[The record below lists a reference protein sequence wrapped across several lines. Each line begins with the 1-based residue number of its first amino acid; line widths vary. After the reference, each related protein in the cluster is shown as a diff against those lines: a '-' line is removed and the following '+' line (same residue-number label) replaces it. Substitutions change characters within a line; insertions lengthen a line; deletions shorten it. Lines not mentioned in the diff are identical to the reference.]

1 MHFLKPKSIKE
12 VEVMVLPDDSS
23 SKIEGIRTWL
33 EEYSMEA
40 QCSAGYDENGT
51 FHPCQSGS
59 YCKNRVMGGNEEY
72 PQFYCSLEY
81 YHELRLRK
89 RRLECRDAMLEFYW
103 NSRGRS
109 DFQTFLRESGLITS
123 YR

>member
-1 MHFLKPKSIKE
+1 MKE

-23 SKIEGIRTWL
+23 SKIEGIRTRL
-33 EEYSMEA
+33 KECSLKA
-40 QCSAGYDENGT
+40 QCGAGYDENGT
-51 FHPCQSGS
+51 FYPCQPGS
-59 YCKNRVMGGNEEY
+59 LCQNMVMGGNEES
-72 PQFYCSLEY
+72 PHFYCSLEY

-89 RRLECRDAMLEFYW
+89 RRLVCRGSMLEFYW

-109 DFQTFLRESGLITS
+109 DFQMLLKESGLVTS